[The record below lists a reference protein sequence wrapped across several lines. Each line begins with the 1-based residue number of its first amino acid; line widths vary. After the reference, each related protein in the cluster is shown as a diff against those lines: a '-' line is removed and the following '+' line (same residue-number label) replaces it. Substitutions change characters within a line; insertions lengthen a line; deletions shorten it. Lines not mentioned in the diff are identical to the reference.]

1 MSVLANTT
9 ALMRSD
15 TAALFGR
22 TYSRRAHEYSTEW
35 PQHAG
40 SACPRRGAHRMATAR
55 RLCWPATRRTQ
66 NGSAARGLCWPATRR
81 AQNGSAAR
89 GLCWPATRRAQNGST
104 ARGLCWHATQRAQNS
119 SAARGL
125 CWPATLVCS
134 VSRTISWRGDRTGT
148 VEAGQS
154 GAGRTVIPPS
164 VTVLSALSPPPALI
178 SEGLCLFLLSVK
190 CSVQNAAAFFDFTPD
205 RVPVRQERSR
215 RGESAGGSGAS
226 QLVETEGGFRGPW
239 SRSPMPG

>member
-1 MSVLANTT
+1 LSVLANTT

-40 SACPRRGAHRMATAR
+40 SAGPRRGAHRTVQQRA
-55 RLCWPATRRTQ
+55 
-66 NGSAARGLCWPATRR
+66 GSAGPRRGAHRTVP
-81 AQNGSAAR
+81 
-89 GLCWPATRRAQNGST
+89 
-104 ARGLCWHATQRAQNS
+104 QRAGS
-119 SAARGL
+119 VGPRRSAHRTVPQRAGL

-178 SEGLCLFLLSVK
+178 SEGLCLLYFLLSVK
-190 CSVQNAAAFFDFTPD
+190 CSVQNAAAFFDFP
-205 RVPVRQERSR
+205 PLIC
-215 RGESAGGSGAS
+215 AS
-226 QLVETEGGFRGPW
+226 LT
-239 SRSPMPG
+239 S

>member
-1 MSVLANTT
+1 
-9 ALMRSD
+9 MRSD

-40 SACPRRGAHRMATAR
+40 SACPRRGAHRTATAR
-55 RLCWPATRRTQ
+55 R
-66 NGSAARGLCWPATRR
+66 
-81 AQNGSAAR
+81 
-89 GLCWPATRRAQNGST
+89 LCWPATRRAQNGST
-104 ARGLCWHATQRAQNS
+104 ARGLCWHATRRAQNS
-119 SAARGL
+119 AAARGL

-178 SEGLCLFLLSVK
+178 SEGLCLLYFLLSVK
-190 CSVQNAAAFFDFTPD
+190 CSVQNAAAFFDFPL
-205 RVPVRQERSR
+205 
-215 RGESAGGSGAS
+215 
-226 QLVETEGGFRGPW
+226 QLAMRNL
-239 SRSPMPG
+239 